1 MKIAISAESACDLPK
16 EILDK
21 YEIYTTPFTVLV
33 GEELFLDGEKQI
45 SELYSLADKNKTIPK
60 TSAVNEYQFIEHFKN
75 LLETNDVVIH
85 ISMTSTMSCAYQNAI
100 SASKKLNNVFVF
112 DSKSLST
119 GIGLLCINAR
129 QMAQQGKTPEEIITE
144 LNKQKEQL
152 QVSLI
157 VNKLDYLRKGGRCSA
172 LVCFGAN
179 LLQIHPQLI
188 LQNGHLS
195 PNKKYRGNFDRCV
208 ESYVSDTLSQFN
220 NFCKDFVF
228 LTYTTLS
235 PSSIQNSKEQLK
247 KAGFKN
253 IIECPA
259 GATISSHAGP
269 NAMGVIYLQK

>member
-16 EILDK
+16 EVLER

-33 GEELFLDGEKQI
+33 GEDLFLDGEKTVP
-45 SELYSLADKNKTIPK
+45 ELYSLADKNKTIPK
-60 TSAVNEYQFIEHFKN
+60 TSAVNEYQFLEHFKK
-75 LLETNDVVIH
+75 LLDTHDAVVH
-85 ISMTSTMSCAYQNAI
+85 ISMTSTMSCAYQNAL
-100 SASKKLNNVFVF
+100 SASDKLKNVYVV

-119 GIGLLCINAR
+119 GIGLLAIMAR
-129 QMAQQGKTPEEIITE
+129 LLEKSGADAQKIIEE
-144 LNKQKEQL
+144 LNVLKEKL

-188 LQNGHLS
+188 LKDGKLT

-208 ESYVSDTLSQFN
+208 ESYITDTLTEFN
-220 NFCKDFVF
+220 NFNKDYVF

-235 PSSIQNSKEQLK
+235 ENAILKSKEQLK
-247 KAGFKN
+247 NAGFKN

-269 NAMGVIYLQK
+269 NAMGVIYINN